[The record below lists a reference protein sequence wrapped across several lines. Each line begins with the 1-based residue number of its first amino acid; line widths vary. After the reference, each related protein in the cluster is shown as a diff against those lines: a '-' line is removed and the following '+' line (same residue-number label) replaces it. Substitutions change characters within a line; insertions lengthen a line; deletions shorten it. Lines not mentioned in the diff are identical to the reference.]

1 MNDLTGGH
9 TVHAFSDE
17 LAHLNQLVQQQG
29 ALGRDQLQ
37 RAVQTLK
44 DEDPKAAG
52 HVIDRD
58 REMNDLDVH
67 ADEEIIKVIAKR
79 QPVAKDLRDVMVV
92 QKAIGDL
99 ERVGDEAR
107 KVANL
112 TIHFFDRDRSP
123 PNQQLL
129 RDIFKMAA
137 DVDRMLEKALQA
149 FDTQDLN
156 LALEVIREDDD
167 VYEEFRSALR
177 RLSTYL
183 MEDSRCV
190 GAMVDIVLVLRAL
203 ERIGGHAK
211 NIGGYVI
218 FLVTGKDVRHES
230 FESIAAEIQGDA
242 DSD

>member
-1 MNDLTGGH
+1 MNELTGGH

-17 LAHLNQLVQQQG
+17 LSNLSKLVLKQG
-29 ALGRDQLQ
+29 GLGRDQLR

-58 REMNDLDVH
+58 REMNDLDMQVD
-67 ADEEIIKVIAKR
+67 DEIVRVIAKR
-79 QPVAKDLRDVMVV
+79 QPVARDLRDILVV
-92 QKAIGDL
+92 AKTIVGL

-112 TIHFFDRDRSP
+112 TIHLFDVDKSP
-123 PNQQLL
+123 PNGQLL
-129 RDIFKMAA
+129 RDIFSMAE
-137 DVDRMLEKALQA
+137 DVDGMLEKAMRA
-149 FDTQDLN
+149 FETQDVE
-156 LALEVIREDDD
+156 LALEVIKDDD
-167 VYEEFRSALR
+167 ELYEEFRSSLR

-183 MEDSRCV
+183 IEDARCV
-190 GAMVDIVLVLRAL
+190 GHVVDIVLVLRAL

-218 FLVTGKDVRHES
+218 YLVTGKNVRH
-230 FESIAAEIQGDA
+230 AAPETIEAALHTPD
-242 DSD
+242 